1 MSTNH
6 ATSAPS
12 PFDARADLPIRLS
25 RRFSIS
31 AWLTLF
37 RISVIQF
44 IRGRRLLAL
53 ALLFLLPTVL
63 ALLERHFNPHH
74 DEEVAQTEEILIFYM
89 IPQALVPLSALILA
103 SGMIRDEV
111 EGQTLT
117 YLLIR
122 PLPRPLIYA
131 AKLLA
136 AWCVSAA
143 LSAVF
148 ITAALAAVHWG
159 ADDFWGT
166 ILPIR
171 AARVSALSALSLMV
185 YVALFG
191 GLSLLVRWVLPF
203 GVAYTVMFEGVFAN
217 IDFMVRR
224 LTVLWYVR
232 ILAERWLGL
241 HVDSWSINLDEAPSG
256 VEALLTLLIA
266 AIVLGAGGGLLFGW
280 REIRL
285 KTPEGG

>member
-1 MSTNH
+1 MSRSTLD
-6 ATSAPS
+6 APRAET
-12 PFDARADLPIRLS
+12 ARPPGG
-25 RRFSIS
+25 FTPG

-37 RISVIQF
+37 RVSVWQF
-44 IRGRRLLAL
+44 VRGRRLLVL
-53 ALLFLLPTVL
+53 AALFLLPAVL
-63 ALLERHFNPHH
+63 ALLIRHYNPNYAA
-74 DEEVAQTEEILIFYM
+74 DVAETEEILVFYM

-122 PLPRPLIYA
+122 PLPRPSIYF

-136 AWCVSAA
+136 AWCVSAG
-143 LSAVF
+143 LSALF
-148 ITAALAAVHWG
+148 ITVTLAAVHWG
-159 ADDFWGT
+159 ADGFWGE
-166 ILPIR
+166 ILPRR
-171 AARVSALSALSLMV
+171 ALQVSALSALSLLV
-185 YVALFG
+185 YTALFG
-191 GLSLLVRWVLPF
+191 GLSLLVRWVLLF
-203 GVAYTVMFEGVFAN
+203 GVGYIVMFEGVFAN

-232 ILAERWLGL
+232 VLSERWLGL
-241 HVDSWSINLDEAPSG
+241 HVDSWTINLAEAPSG
-256 VEALLTLLIA
+256 KEALWTLLIA
-266 AIVLGAGGGLLFGW
+266 AAVLSVAAAWLFGR

>member
-1 MSTNH
+1 MSLTQ
-6 ATSAPS
+6 T
-12 PFDARADLPIRLS
+12 PFKLS
-25 RRFSIS
+25 RGFSLS

-37 RISVIQF
+37 RLSVEQF
-44 IRGRRLLAL
+44 ARGRRLLAL
-53 ALLFLLPTVL
+53 AALFLLPTAL
-63 ALLERHFNPHH
+63 ALIARYYNPQFHE
-74 DEEVAQTEEILIFYM
+74 DRADVEELILFYM
-89 IPQALVPLSALILA
+89 IPQALVPLTALILA

-117 YLLIR
+117 YLWIR
-122 PLPRPLIYA
+122 PLPRPSIYL

-143 LSAVF
+143 LASVF
-148 ITAALAAVHWG
+148 VATTLAAIHWG

-166 ILPIR
+166 ILPVR
-171 AARVSALSALSLMV
+171 ALQLAGLSALSLLV

-191 GLSLLVRWVLPF
+191 GLGLVVKWVLPF
-203 GVAYTVMFEGVFAN
+203 GVAYIVVFEGVFAN

-232 ILAERWLGL
+232 VLAERWFGL
-241 HVDSWSINLDEAPSG
+241 HVATWSINLAEAPDAT
-256 VEALLTLLIA
+256 EALNTLLAA
-266 AIVLGAGGGLLFGW
+266 AIALSAFAAWLFGS
-280 REIRL
+280 REIRM